1 MSMRIFSASVLVM
14 LSGCEATPVAESKVA
29 IAQPEN
35 RIECAVN
42 GAKRFLEDCAI
53 ERGGSTALT
62 LRHGDGGF
70 RRFSLE
76 ADGRIET
83 ADGAETVVVKP
94 MSDGRTEIAIGGDRY
109 RLPATL

>member
-1 MSMRIFSASVLVM
+1 MSMRIFNASVLVM

-62 LRHGDGGF
+62 LRHGEGGF
-70 RRFSLE
+70 RRFTL
-76 ADGRIET
+76 ADGTINT
-83 ADGAETVVVKP
+83 ADGAETVAVT
-94 MSDGRTEIAIGGDRY
+94 SLADGRTEIAVGGDRY

>member
-1 MSMRIFSASVLVM
+1 MSMRISSAAVLVM

-42 GAKRFLEDCAI
+42 GSKRFLEDCAI

-62 LRHGDGGF
+62 AGSEGLR
-70 RRFSLE
+70 L
-76 ADGRIET
+76 
-83 ADGAETVVVKP
+83 
-94 MSDGRTEIAIGGDRY
+94 
-109 RLPATL
+109 